1 MNGDIFIFLG
11 SRTRMGIILAYVVKA
26 DDRGRIKL
34 PKDIVTPGD
43 RFLVIPVGRRIVLLK
58 IPPKPV
64 EASSSW
70 LRTEKDKGELRS
82 LAESQA
88 IKEVEDKLRRKG
100 IAD

>member
-1 MNGDIFIFLG
+1 
-11 SRTRMGIILAYVVKA
+11 MGIVLVYVVKA

-34 PKDIVTPGD
+34 PKDIAAPGD
-43 RFLVIPVGRRIVLLK
+43 RFLIIPVGGRIILLK

-70 LRTEKDKGELRS
+70 LHTEKDKRELRF

-88 IKEVEDKLRRKG
+88 IKEV
-100 IAD
+100 

>member
-1 MNGDIFIFLG
+1 
-11 SRTRMGIILAYVVKA
+11 MGIVLVYVVKA

-34 PKDIVTPGD
+34 PKDIAAPGD
-43 RFLVIPVGRRIVLLK
+43 RFLIIPVGGGGIVLLK

-70 LRTEKDKGELRS
+70 LHTEKDKRELRF

-88 IKEVEDKLRRKG
+88 IKEVEDKLRRKEVT
-100 IAD
+100 D

>member
-1 MNGDIFIFLG
+1 M
-11 SRTRMGIILAYVVKA
+11 AYVVKA

-34 PKDIVTPGD
+34 PKDIATPGD
-43 RFLVIPVGRRIVLLK
+43 RFLIIPVGRRIVLLK
-58 IPPKPV
+58 IPPKPI

-70 LRTEKDKGELRS
+70 LHTEKDKRELRS

-100 IAD
+100 VC